1 MLAASATWPT
11 AELLLK
17 FCKTDPN
24 LKSWFAKTVSRY
36 QTIRRGSRRIRAE
49 TRVFARDC
57 AQLRLDRVHERPKM
71 VQMRLE

>member
-49 TRVFARDC
+49 TRVLRETARDYGP
-57 AQLRLDRVHERPKM
+57 DRVHERPKM